1 MLIQV
6 ISGGQTGADQGALI
20 AARDCGLC
28 TGGWMPRGF
37 RTADGPR
44 PDLAA
49 DFGLQENSSP
59 HYAPRTRRNVQEAD
73 ATLRLA
79 RKWNTSGERA
89 TLKFLRRYGKPYLNV
104 SIDSPL
110 PPADVAEWLRAHRVR
125 VLNVAGNR
133 EQNAPGIES
142 FVAAYLR
149 DVFRLVLRAR
159 T

>member
-20 AARDCGLC
+20 AARACGLR

-37 RTADGPR
+37 RTVDGPR

-49 DFGLQENSSP
+49 DFGLQEHSSP
-59 HYAPRTRRNVQEAD
+59 NYAPRTRRNVQDAD
-73 ATLRLA
+73 ATVRLA
-79 RKWNTSGERA
+79 REWNTSGERA
-89 TLKFLRRYGKPYLNV
+89 TLRFLRHYSKPFLNV

-110 PPADVAEWLRAHRVR
+110 LPGEVAQWLLDNRVR

-149 DVFRLVLRAR
+149 DVFRLVLKALK
-159 T
+159 